1 MRTLEDIAQEIAEK
15 EQALRESITS
25 YEVVAL
31 ARHKISREIL
41 ELRIKMKDLDTPLEK
56 GKNAKELLRS
66 ELRELKDLYWSTKNG

>member
-31 ARHKISREIL
+31 ERHKVSREIL
-41 ELRIKMKDLDTPLEK
+41 ELRIKMKDLDAPLEK